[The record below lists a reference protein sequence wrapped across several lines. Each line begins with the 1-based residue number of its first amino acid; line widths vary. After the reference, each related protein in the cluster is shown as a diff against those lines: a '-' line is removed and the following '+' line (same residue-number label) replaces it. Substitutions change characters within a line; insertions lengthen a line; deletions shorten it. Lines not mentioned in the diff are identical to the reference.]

1 MERLQPL
8 VEQAEAS
15 DSAAFT
21 VDVCGQVRQSIVEL
35 LLMQRHD
42 DDLVSLVLTEQ
53 LRWYIGLYFYIPRPP
68 WAEIA
73 VFGQL
78 YSGMYTEGLEQVV
91 ARLEQPGQTAEQ
103 RRKLLDD
110 AYRSMTAGRSL
121 VDFATY
127 AWHRIGQP
135 AMAGQMIENLAG
147 TLFDTNRFM
156 TAARAAT
163 PDPAEQNKIAREHH
177 RLVQKLDTD
186 LPVATHLSTAD
197 ATKLYG
203 GYFEAQIQRVL
214 TLPRHLRLLA
224 ANQLNCAP
232 QIAAIESGR
241 DVVYFAASLHGSAAI
256 RYRSDRQR
264 AASTESIELGSVTSN
279 TTHDWIADAQKIYE
293 LYQQRTANRSNLEVV
308 LGRTLRAVGEQV
320 MKPIFEAWP
329 DLDHFS
335 LVPVGTAAPLP
346 FYSALVDGRPA
357 CSVRNFTISPSARS
371 LHVSTLFP
379 AQPIGTALVAAD
391 PADGRDYLPNA
402 VVEAARVAELY
413 DTDVVGPDRTTPS
426 SDPIEQPPVRA
437 PFLPTPPLRP
447 LAPELAAALDAG
459 MTRSVAHFSC
469 HGLVADFPDLNAYL
483 FIGTGLSLND
493 FLGEHGRLI
502 SPGGVVVLSACSV
515 GGVVDSVPSELIGFP
530 AVLLGAGVRT
540 VIGPVWPV
548 LDSAETVD
556 LVAALHTN
564 MLSGMTATEALAD
577 AVRGS
582 FESGAPSAVWGV
594 FGAYGC

>member
-1 MERLQPL
+1 M
-8 VEQAEAS
+8 V
-15 DSAAFT
+15 SA
-21 VDVCGQVRQSIVEL
+21 
-35 LLMQRHD
+35 
-42 DDLVSLVLTEQ
+42 VLTDEV
-53 LRWYIGLYFYIPRPP
+53 RWYILMTLPLPEP
-68 WAEIA
+68 SWADIA

-78 YSGMYTEGLEQVV
+78 YSGLYNEGLEKVV
-91 ARLEQPGQTAEQ
+91 AQLGQPGCSEE
-103 RRKLLDD
+103 RRRELGD
-110 AYRSMTAGRSL
+110 AAYASMTSAHSI
-121 VDFATY
+121 VDVATY
-127 AWHRIGQP
+127 AWHRIGHA

-147 TLFDTNRFM
+147 TTFDTNRFM

-163 PDPAEQNKIAREHH
+163 PDPAEQNKIAREHL

-186 LPVATHLSTAD
+186 LPLAAQMSIAD
-197 ATKLYG
+197 ATKLYED
-203 GYFEAQIQRVL
+203 YFEAQIQRVL
-214 TLPRHLRLLA
+214 ALPRHFRLLA
-224 ANQLNCAP
+224 ANQLNCAS
-232 QIAAIESGR
+232 QVAAIESGR
-241 DVVYFAASLHGSAAI
+241 DVVYFATSFHGSSAI

-264 AASTESIELGSVTSN
+264 AASTESIELRSVTLNKTS
-279 TTHDWIADAQKIYE
+279 TWIADAKKIYE
-293 LYQQRTANRSNLEVV
+293 LYQQRTANRANLEVV
-308 LGRTLRAVGEQV
+308 LSRTLSAVGEQV

-357 CSVRNFTISPSARS
+357 CSLRNFTISPSARS
-371 LHVSTLFP
+371 LHVSTLFA

-413 DTDVVGPDRTTPS
+413 DTNVVGPNRKTPPFG
-426 SDPIEQPPVRA
+426 PIEQPPVRA
-437 PFLPTPPLRP
+437 PYLPTPPLRR
-447 LAPELAAALDAG
+447 LAPDLAAALDAG

-502 SPGGVVVLSACSV
+502 SPGGVVVRSACSV

-548 LDSAETVD
+548 LDSPETVD
-556 LVAALHTN
+556 LVVALHTN
-564 MLSGMTATEALAD
+564 LLSGMSATEALAD
-577 AVRGS
+577 AVRCS